1 MKLLSN
7 TPSKHFGSSFIPEDV
22 LWDCLSIFSFFFIPV
37 WMPFHRVTFLTS
49 PSFSIVPSLF
59 FMSGPPF
66 IPFSFFQRKIKIMH
80 HTGVCVCVYV
90 RVCVYVGGGPVCEK
104 KRQVLGDPGVLP
116 SVFRLFLYFSAL
128 FNLPGDPLLSWWGN
142 ELQDKR
148 KE

>member
-66 IPFSFFQRKIKIMH
+66 IPFFFLSEKNKNNAPHRC
-80 HTGVCVCVYV
+80 VCVCV
-90 RVCVYVGGGPVCEK
+90 RTCVCVCWRWACVWEEEASFGGSRCSSF
-104 KRQVLGDPGVLP
+104 GV
-116 SVFRLFLYFSAL
+116 SAL
-128 FNLPGDPLLSWWGN
+128 LIFLRSIQPAGRPSSFLMG
-142 ELQDKR
+142 KR
-148 KE
+148 ATG